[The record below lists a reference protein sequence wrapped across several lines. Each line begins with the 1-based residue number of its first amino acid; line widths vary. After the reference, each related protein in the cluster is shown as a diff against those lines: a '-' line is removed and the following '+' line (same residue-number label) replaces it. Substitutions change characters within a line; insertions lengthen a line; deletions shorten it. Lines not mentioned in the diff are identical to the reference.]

1 MAGDGI
7 DVDMVQVKALADEL
21 GGVGARVRPAVK
33 AVITKGALNIKNA
46 ARDAILADTRHV
58 FVKQYPYSITY
69 DVSVGAGAVVSAE
82 IGPDKDKPQ
91 GALGNLLEFGSSKNA
106 PIPHLVPA
114 WEAEIDNTEMWIGK
128 AGEDAVFG
136 GGA

>member
-1 MAGDGI
+1 MPGDSS
-7 DVDMVQVKALADEL
+7 DVDMAQVKALAAEL

-69 DVSVGAGAVVSAE
+69 DVSVGAGAMVTAE

-91 GALGNLLEFGSSKNA
+91 GALGNLLEYGSSKNA
-106 PIPHLVPA
+106 PIPHLNPA
-114 WEAEIDNTEMWIGK
+114 FDAEIDSTEMWIGK

-136 GGA
+136 GGG

>member
-7 DVDMVQVKALADEL
+7 DIDMAAVKALAQDL

-58 FVKQYPYSITY
+58 FVKQYPYSISY
-69 DVSVGAGAVVSAE
+69 DVSVGGAATVSAE
-82 IGPDKDKPQ
+82 IGPDVTKAQ
-91 GALGNLLEFGSSKNA
+91 GYLGNLLEFGSSKNA

-114 WEAEIDNTEMWIGK
+114 WDAEIDNTETWLAK
-128 AGEDAVFG
+128 AVEDAVFG
-136 GGA
+136 AGG

>member
-91 GALGNLLEFGSSKNA
+91 GALGNLLEYGSSKNA
-106 PIPHLVPA
+106 PIPHLNPA
-114 WEAEIDNTEMWIGK
+114 FDAEIDSTEMWIGK

-136 GGA
+136 GGG

>member
-46 ARDAILADTRHV
+46 ARDAILADTRHI

-69 DVSVGAGAVVSAE
+69 DVSVGAGAMVTAE

-91 GALGNLLEFGSSKNA
+91 GALGNLLEYGSSKNA
-106 PIPHLVPA
+106 PIPHLNPA
-114 WEAEIDNTEMWIGK
+114 FDAEIDSTEMWIGK

-136 GGA
+136 GGG

>member
-114 WEAEIDNTEMWIGK
+114 WEAEIDSTEMWIGK
-128 AGEDAVFG
+128 AGEDAIFG
-136 GGA
+136 GGG

>member
-1 MAGDGI
+1 MVDAFNVEMAA
-7 DVDMVQVKALADEL
+7 VKALAIEF
-21 GGVGARVRPAVK
+21 GTFGARLRPVVK
-33 AVITKGALNIKNA
+33 ATITKGALNIKNA

-69 DVSVGAGAVVSAE
+69 DIKVGAAATVTAE

-114 WEAEIDNTEMWIGK
+114 FEGELSNTETWLATG
-128 AGEDAVFG
+128 AVNALHG
-136 GGA
+136 P

>member
-1 MAGDGI
+1 MPGDSS
-7 DVDMVQVKALADEL
+7 DVDMAQVKALAAEL

-46 ARDAILADTRHV
+46 ARDSILAQSRHIY
-58 FVKQYPYSITY
+58 VKQYPYSISY

-82 IGPDKDKPQ
+82 IGPDVTKPQ
-91 GALGNLLEFGSSKNA
+91 GYLGNILEFGTGTK
-106 PIPHLVPA
+106 PPYPHLVPA
-114 WEAEIDNTEMWIGK
+114 WEAEIDSTEMWIGK

-136 GGA
+136 GGG